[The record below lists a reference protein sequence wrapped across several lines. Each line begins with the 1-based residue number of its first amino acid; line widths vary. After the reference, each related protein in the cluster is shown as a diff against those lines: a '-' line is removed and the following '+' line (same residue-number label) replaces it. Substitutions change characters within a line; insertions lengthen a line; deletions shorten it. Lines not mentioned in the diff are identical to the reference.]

1 MVRREWQ
8 RPELWGFSDNDVKTM
23 QKLRGPRLVSAY
35 GTGQCV
41 LVSVDDGDEDG
52 GGSDGDVQ
60 PPNLRP
66 MHRSD
71 TDVWDFI
78 VCEPV

>member
-1 MVRREWQ
+1 
-8 RPELWGFSDNDVKTM
+8 M

-52 GGSDGDVQ
+52 GGNNGDVQ
-60 PPNLRP
+60 PPSLRP
-66 MHRSD
+66 MHQTTPSLSQSRPLWTYRTPRRPPRWEQHCSP
-71 TDVWDFI
+71 
-78 VCEPV
+78 CS